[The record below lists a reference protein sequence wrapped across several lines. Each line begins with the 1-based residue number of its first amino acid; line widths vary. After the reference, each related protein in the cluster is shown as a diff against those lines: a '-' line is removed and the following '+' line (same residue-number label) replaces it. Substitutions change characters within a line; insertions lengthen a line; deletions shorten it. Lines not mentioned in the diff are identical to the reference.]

1 MRDYGKVHTSFWTS
15 DTIRSLSEDG
25 RMLAFYLLTNPH
37 GTIAG
42 VFRLPDGYVC
52 EDMQWDAERVSK
64 GFAELFAKGFA
75 TRCNIT
81 KWVVLH
87 KHYEWNP
94 LENPNQRKSAVKI
107 ANSIPAECSWKLEY
121 MRVSADILG
130 LSVEP
135 KLEPFANPLQ
145 TLSQSGT
152 VTVTGDIEPKGSVP
166 SQPKKPTCPTSSIV
180 NLYHEILP
188 EMPTARLMPES
199 RKKAISKFWN
209 FVLTSEKTD
218 GSRRATTHDEAIAWV
233 GDFFNRAR
241 DNDFL
246 MGRGGKSV
254 GHENWQCDIDFLMTD
269 KGMKHVIEKT
279 KETA

>member
-52 EDMQWDAERVSK
+52 EDMQWTAERVSK
-64 GFAELFAKGFA
+64 GFTELFAKGFA
-75 TRCNIT
+75 TRCNTT

-107 ANSIPAECSWKLEY
+107 ANSIPAECGWKLEY

-130 LSVEP
+130 LEVAAESKP
-135 KLEPFANPLQ
+135 LPNPSE
-145 TLSQSGT
+145 TISQSVSGTGTGT
-152 VTVTGDIEPKGSVP
+152 VVKTPPQAPEGFDNFWNEYPNTHRKQAKGKCLEVWKKAKAEPDANV
-166 SQPKKPTCPTSSIV
+166 IV
-180 NLYHEILP
+180 SHV
-188 EMPTARLMPES
+188 ARLKASPDWTKNNGEFIPAPLVYLNQKRWQGAES
-199 RKKAISKFWN
+199 TAVKNNDYVGAI
-209 FVLTSEKTD
+209 
-218 GSRRATTHDEAIAWV
+218 
-233 GDFFNRAR
+233 
-241 DNDFL
+241 
-246 MGRGGKSV
+246 
-254 GHENWQCDIDFLMTD
+254 
-269 KGMKHVIEKT
+269 
-279 KETA
+279 